1 MPPRATPAPLTS
13 KQVLIEAVTH
23 RDEVGTMAV
32 REIFA
37 GMPWWVKWVAV
48 PVIAIVV
55 FGGLIASV
63 IGFVIGL
70 LFKVLVFVIL
80 VGGLVFVV
88 RKFMSSSSS
97 RGDW

>member
-1 MPPRATPAPLTS
+1 
-13 KQVLIEAVTH
+13 
-23 RDEVGTMAV
+23 MAV

-37 GMPWWVKWVAV
+37 GMPWWVKWIAV

-63 IGFVIGL
+63 IGFVIGV
-70 LFKVLVFVIL
+70 LFKVLIFVIL

-88 RKFMSSSSS
+88 RKFMSSSS

>member
-1 MPPRATPAPLTS
+1 M
-13 KQVLIEAVTH
+13 
-23 RDEVGTMAV
+23 

-48 PVIAIVV
+48 PVIALVV

-63 IGFVIGL
+63 VGFVIWL
-70 LFKVLVFVIL
+70 LFKVLLFVAI

-88 RKFMSSSSS
+88 RRFMSSSSS
-97 RGDW
+97 RSDW